1 MDWRPIV
8 RKIVYAIPALIV
20 LTFANVIIAFC
31 VASCVFFQIVATHS
45 ASNEFA
51 GVMALLAAIV
61 VHLYIRNN
69 HRISKFIIGKD
80 MDKNE

>member
-1 MDWRPIV
+1 
-8 RKIVYAIPALIV
+8 
-20 LTFANVIIAFC
+20 
-31 VASCVFFQIVATHS
+31 VFFQIVATHS